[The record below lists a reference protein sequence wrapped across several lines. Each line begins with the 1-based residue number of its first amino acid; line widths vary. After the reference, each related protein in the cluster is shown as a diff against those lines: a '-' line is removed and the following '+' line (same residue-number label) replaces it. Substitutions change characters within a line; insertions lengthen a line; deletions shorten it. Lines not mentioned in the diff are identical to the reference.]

1 MINEYEK
8 SINQIK
14 ENLDKAKGLKI
25 RAEARLEQLNKQK
38 QDILAEIESMG
49 VKPEELENE
58 IERLKTEI
66 EDLIK
71 TANELLPMDLIK
83 NS

>member
-1 MINEYEK
+1 
-8 SINQIK
+8 
-14 ENLDKAKGLKI
+14 
-25 RAEARLEQLNKQK
+25 LEQLNKQK